1 MEQRRQS
8 CSTFFFCLAV
18 CSWVNTNGS
27 VIMMFV
33 IYTYHGMRDG
43 FCAKVVFMSFFFF
56 STGQTNHSFW
66 RRGCF
71 LISDSIKYVHKC
83 VETRSTYKLKWPLT
97 SVQIRKLWR
106 RLNYWRKS
114 AWWKRRP
121 PSGVVDWRN
130 RATWPTCWSRC
141 TVSCWPKSKRY
152 KSPFLNTISKYNLLL
167 KDYFPQMAKKYL
179 STFFSRPETFKLV
192 QQSDCVQRTELVA
205 QLYKF

>member
-152 KSPFLNTISKYNLLL
+152 KSPFLNTISNTIYCWRITSPKWR
-167 KDYFPQMAKKYL
+167 K
-179 STFFSRPETFKLV
+179 STCPRSSAGRRHSNWFNSPIV
-192 QQSDCVQRTELVA
+192 SSVPS
-205 QLYKF
+205 